1 MSTVVSPTR
10 TLFPEHLK
18 LLEDSGIDT
27 RCIQERGYYTE
38 VSRPELARIGFGNSQ
53 RLAPGLVIPLWDI
66 DGRVASHQ
74 LRPDRPRI
82 LGKRTVKYETPT
94 GARPV
99 IDVPPLAREKVLD
112 AKVPLYITEG
122 ARKAD
127 AAISKELCCV
137 SLPGVWG
144 WKKQD
149 DFWVRVPLEGREVSI
164 AFDSDLKTNEH
175 VSKAAAALYHFLK
188 ERGADVRL
196 LALPAG
202 PDGRKVGLD
211 DHLAAGNDPVELARL
226 VADAPRKPSLDRP
239 EYEYTDSGLF
249 RVVFKDGE
257 PIRERLTNFGA
268 RIVAEVTV
276 TDGKQEAKE
285 FRVEAKLPNGTK
297 VVTVK
302 AEEFERML
310 WVYKYLGAGAILPA
324 GFIDKDRVRAAI
336 QTASHGI
343 EYVTAYTHT
352 GFIEA
357 DGDHYFIHAGGI
369 IGADHHARMAKAQD
383 DRPVDKPNAD
393 KDLAD
398 GGPMGPISGGKRSLP
413 RIEARLPPALGEY
426 VLPSPLPAS
435 ELLSPI
441 RKCLKL
447 LKLGPGTV
455 SFPLFAG
462 AFCAPLGDSH
472 FTIFIDGRT
481 GNNKSVRAALI
492 QQFFGQGMD
501 FENPPGSWSATANS
515 NESNAFLLKDVVY
528 LIDDYV
534 LTGTRADQDRA
545 NAAADRVIRAQAN
558 GRGRGRS
565 NREGVSVGDFP
576 PRGLLI
582 ITGEAMPKGHSLN
595 ARTLRLEARTRLVE
609 PGSVERH
616 ILDSCQRDAARGVY
630 AQVMAGYI
638 RWLAADYEGF
648 RRRFKGRY
656 EELRGQV
663 QKDCKHART
672 ATIVGKLLAAFE
684 LFLEFAEGLG
694 AISRARFDQLWDR
707 QSEALL
713 EVLDDQNELLTSDD
727 PVEQFRDL
735 LATAFLGGEAH
746 LENVKGGPPADS
758 PRAWGWREE
767 VVKSEQP
774 LAKEA
779 GPDAEPGEEIE
790 TSAHDARVTE
800 LFAEEEWR
808 AVQQEK
814 AWRALGP
821 RIGWIFDGFVYL
833 LPEAA
838 LKAAQGVANRLGH
851 HLPLTIRT
859 LGRELKARGWL
870 KVTDED
876 RGKHTKRVNVGGKRV
891 PVLVLESRSIIDDD
905 TTFDNLDADAMA
917 GLLDPSWTKDRAWIP
932 PDAP

>member
-1 MSTVVSPTR
+1 MSLELMQSPV
-10 TLFPEHLK
+10 LSPEHLK
-18 LLEDSGIDT
+18 RLVDSGIDSG
-27 RCIQERGYYTE
+27 CIRARGYYTE
-38 VSRPELARIGFGNSQ
+38 TSKSELGRIGFGNSQ
-53 RLAPGLVIPLWDI
+53 RLTPALVIPLWDV

-74 LRPDRPRI
+74 LRPDRPRTR
-82 LGKRTVKYETPT
+82 GNRTIKYETPT
-94 GARPV
+94 GAGSV
-99 IDVPPLAREKVLD
+99 VDVPPLAREGLLD
-112 AKVPLYITEG
+112 AKVPIYITEG

-127 AAISKELCCV
+127 AAVSKGLCCI
-137 SLPGVWG
+137 SLNGVWG
-144 WKKQD
+144 WKNQEG
-149 DFWVRVPLEGREVSI
+149 FWSRIPLESREVFI
-164 AFDSDLKTNEH
+164 AFDSDLKTNDH
-175 VSKAAAALYHFLK
+175 VSKAAAGLFHFLK

-202 PDGRKVGLD
+202 PDGGKVGLD
-211 DHLAAGNDPVELARL
+211 DFLTAGNDPADLVRHLA
-226 VADAPRKPSLDRP
+226 DPPRKQSLDRP

-249 RVVFKDGE
+249 RLVYKGGD
-257 PIRERLTNFGA
+257 PARERLTNFGA
-268 RIVAEVTV
+268 RIVAEVAV
-276 TDGKQEAKE
+276 TDGKQETKE
-285 FRVEAKLPNGTK
+285 FRVEAKLANGTK

-302 AEEFERML
+302 AEEFERMT
-310 WVYKYLGAGAILPA
+310 WVYKNLGAGAILPA
-324 GFIDKDRVRAAI
+324 GFNGKDQVRAAI
-336 QTASHGI
+336 QSVSHGI

-352 GFIEA
+352 GFIEL
-357 DGDHYFIHAGGI
+357 DGEYYFIHAGGV
-369 IGADHHARMAKAQD
+369 IGAEDSARVVDVQE
-383 DRPVDKPNAD
+383 DRPVDKFEPG
-393 KDLAD
+393 KGLD
-398 GGPMGPISGGKRSLP
+398 GRGPMGPISGIKRALP
-413 RIEARLPPALGEY
+413 RIETRLPPALREY
-426 VLPSPLPAS
+426 VLPDVLPAS
-435 ELLSPI
+435 ELASPI
-441 RKCLKL
+441 QKCLEL
-447 LKLGPGTV
+447 LKLGPDTV

-462 AFCAPLGDSH
+462 AFCAPLGDNH

-501 FENPPGSWSATANS
+501 FENPPGSWSASANS

-545 NAAADRVIRAQAN
+545 NAAADRIIRAQAN

-582 ITGEAMPKGHSLN
+582 VTGEAMPKGHSLN

-609 PGSVERH
+609 PGSVESR
-616 ILDSCQRDAARGVY
+616 ILDSCQGDAARGVY

-638 RWLAADYEGF
+638 RWLAADYKGL
-648 RRRFKGRY
+648 RRRFRERY
-656 EELRGQV
+656 EELRGSV
-663 QKDCKHART
+663 QQDCKHART
-672 ATIVGKLLAAFE
+672 ATILGKLLAAFE
-684 LFLEFAEGLG
+684 LFLEFAVQHG
-694 AISRARFDQLWDR
+694 AIDQVRSEELWGR
-707 QSEALL
+707 QSDALL
-713 EVLDDQNELLTSDD
+713 QVLDDQNELLTSDD

-774 LAKEA
+774 TTNEAGAEAASGEEAESSEHDKKLAK
-779 GPDAEPGEEIE
+779 
-790 TSAHDARVTE
+790 
-800 LFAEEEWR
+800 LLAEEEWR

-814 AWRALGP
+814 SWRALGP
-821 RIGWIFDGFVYL
+821 RIGWIFDDFVYL

-838 LKAAQGVANRLGH
+838 LKAAQSVANRLGH

-859 LGRELKARGWL
+859 LGRELKARSWL

-891 PVLVLESRSIIDDD
+891 AVLVLESRYVIDDD
-905 TTFDNLDADAMA
+905 TTFDDIDVEAMA
-917 GLLDPSWTKDRAWIP
+917 RLLDPSWTKDRAWRP